1 VVGLAAGWFRKR
13 PVCRE
18 MKVGQPGEG
27 EQRLAERA
35 RRKGKVLGEK
45 ENWLSVCEGGARL
58 LLWWKGMVGMESEW
72 RL

>member
-1 VVGLAAGWFRKR
+1 
-13 PVCRE
+13 